1 MMSKIF
7 VDSDVIIDFFTDRN
21 PFANSA
27 SKVFELNELGII
39 KIYISALSINNVYY
53 IVRKII
59 GHKDA
64 IKVIEDLVE
73 ITEIIGTSKAEI
85 VQALKNNFRDY
96 EDSIQY
102 STALT
107 VKGIEAILTRITK
120 DYKRAKIAVFTPEN
134 YIKTIKKE

>member
-1 MMSKIF
+1 MSKIF